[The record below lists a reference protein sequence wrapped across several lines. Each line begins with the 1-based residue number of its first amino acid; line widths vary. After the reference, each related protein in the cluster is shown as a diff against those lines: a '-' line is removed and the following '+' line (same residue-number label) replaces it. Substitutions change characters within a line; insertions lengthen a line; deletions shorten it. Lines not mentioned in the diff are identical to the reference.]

1 MLVQIDSWFGG
12 GKSLLT
18 GLLDGHPE
26 LFTFLYHD
34 ASYMALLGENNNADW
49 VLTKHTEQL
58 RRLLGDGCSN
68 YYAIERM
75 ANQGFQAYDFSS
87 KDRINLNYPVNYYK
101 FDSRFFKELLSLSD
115 WTLEKIVH
123 VLYKNLLME
132 LTKFKKIDKFPKY
145 FVSQSFPILQ
155 LQKNFL
161 NVYPSAKSILVK
173 RKIQNIIATRTNRKP
188 VEDDFQ
194 SKKGYA
200 REFKDILKSLE
211 IEKISEY
218 YEFWEEMEEQ
228 FPKRVLVVDFDEI
241 NMNTESTLKRV
252 AEFLEI
258 KFEEILLKW
267 SYFGEEIKC
276 NGQSYVG
283 RELDDPKKLLSNSEL
298 EIINKRIKR
307 FHKFK
312 KFRISSSIIKISR
325 SIAYSGYKIREYG
338 Y

>member
-26 LFTFLYHD
+26 LFTFFYHD
-34 ASYMALLGENNNADW
+34 ASYMPLMGEKNDADW

-58 RRLLGDGCSN
+58 RRILGDGSSN

-87 KDRINLNYPVNYYK
+87 KDRVNLKYPVDFYQ
-101 FDSRFFKELLSLSD
+101 FDSKFFKELQKLPE

-123 VLYKNLLME
+123 VLYKNLLQE
-132 LTKFKKIDKFPKY
+132 FKKVDELPKY
-145 FVSQSFPILQ
+145 FVSQSFPILK

-161 NVYPSAKSILVK
+161 TVYPSAKSILVK
-173 RKIQNIIATRTNRKP
+173 RKIHNIIATRSNRKP

-200 REFKDILKSLE
+200 REFADILKSQE
-211 IEKISEY
+211 IEKICTY
-218 YEFWEEMEEQ
+218 YKFWEDMAAKY
-228 FPKRVLVVDFDEI
+228 PDRVLIVDFDDI
-241 NMNTESTLKRV
+241 NLNTKNTMKKV
-252 AEFLEI
+252 ADFLGI
-258 KFEEILLKW
+258 KFVEILLKW
-267 SYFGEEIKC
+267 SYFGEEITC
-276 NGQSYVG
+276 NGNKYVG
-283 RELDDPKKLLSNSEL
+283 NELDDPKKLLSEKEL
-298 EIINKRIKR
+298 NIIDARIKR
-307 FHKFK
+307 WQRLK
-312 KFRISSSIIKISR
+312 KTKISPFIIQI
-325 SIAYSGYKIREYG
+325 SKFVGFLGYKVREYG